1 MENTLQPR
9 EELAYIR
16 KIITESR
23 TTFVE
28 DGKPYILWGIIIAI
42 GMTLTYISVITQTEL
57 YVGYIWIGL
66 TIIGWATIIYYVR
79 EKKKKEARTRSFI
92 DRIQGSIWGA
102 CGAAIGLSVFL
113 IILGDNMRINDVP
126 PIHQYYICFVTSIII
141 GIAYFLSG
149 IANDLK
155 WLSSV
160 GYAWW
165 AGAIV
170 MILVPSVH
178 NLLLYAL
185 MVIFFQ
191 VVPGI
196 ILMKRY
202 KKITGSVSIDTQ

>member
-1 MENTLQPR
+1 MENTLQAQ

-16 KIITESR
+16 KVIAESR

-28 DGKPYILWGIIIAI
+28 DGKPYIFWGIIIAI
-42 GMTLTYISVITQTEL
+42 GMTLTYISVLTQTEL
-57 YVGYIWIGL
+57 YVGYVWIGL
-66 TIIGWATIIYYVR
+66 TLIGWGTILYYAR
-79 EKKKKEARTRSFI
+79 DKKKRAERSRSFI

-113 IILGDNMRINDVP
+113 IILGDNLKANDVP
-126 PIHQYYICFVTSIII
+126 PIHQYYICFITSIIV

-155 WLSSV
+155 WLGYI

-165 AGAIV
+165 AGAAV
-170 MILVPSVH
+170 MIIVPSVH
-178 NLLLYAL
+178 NLLVYAL
-185 MVIFFQ
+185 MLIFFQ

-196 ILMKRY
+196 ILLKRY
-202 KKITGSVSIDTQ
+202 KRITSEAVMEA

>member
-1 MENTLQPR
+1 MENINTAQ

-16 KIITESR
+16 KVITESR

-28 DGKPYILWGIIIAI
+28 DGKPYILWGIIISF
-42 GMTLTYISVITQTEL
+42 GMLLTYISAITQTEL
-57 YVGYIWIGL
+57 YVGYIWIALTLIGWL
-66 TIIGWATIIYYVR
+66 TIFYYVR
-79 EKKKKEARTRSFI
+79 DKKKKAIRARSFI

-113 IILGDNMRINDVP
+113 IILKDNMSVGDVP
-126 PIHQYYICFVTSIII
+126 SINQYYICFVTSIII

-155 WLSSV
+155 WLSNV

-165 AGAIV
+165 AGAVV
-170 MILVPSVH
+170 MIIAPSVH
-178 NLLLYAL
+178 NLLLYSL

-202 KKITGSVSIDTQ
+202 KRITTTSTVA